1 MDMNDY
7 MERSTVLVEALPYI
21 QKYYGKTVVIK
32 YGGNAM
38 ISEELRSAVISDI
51 ILLHLVG
58 VKVVMVHGGGPE
70 IGGMLQKIGKQS
82 RFVDG
87 LRYTDEET
95 MDVVQQVLC
104 GKVNKHLVSIIN
116 NLGGKAIGPC
126 GLDGALFQAKKL
138 DEKYGLVG
146 KITGVNPEP
155 VENALLSGYIPV
167 VSTVAQGVDADTA
180 YNINADTAA
189 SKLAA
194 AMGAEKLILLTDV
207 RGLLRNP
214 RDEETLIHVVHTYDV
229 PGLVAQ
235 GIISGGMIPKMEC
248 CVDAIAGGVE
258 RVHILDGRIP
268 HSILIELLSDE
279 GIGTMLKKED

>member
-116 NLGGKAIGPC
+116 NLGGKAIGLC

-146 KITGVNPEP
+146 KIVKVEP
-155 VENALLSGYIPV
+155 QVVHDALNCGYIPV
-167 VSTVAQGVDADTA
+167 VSTVALGIDNDTA

-189 SKLAA
+189 AELAISL
-194 AMGAEKLILLTDV
+194 GAEKLILLTDV
-207 RGLLRNP
+207 RGVLKDP
-214 RDEETLIHVVHTYDV
+214 KDDSTLISQIRLNEV
-229 PGLVAQ
+229 PGLLAS
-235 GIISGGMIPKMEC
+235 GIIGGGMIPKS
-248 CVDAIAGGVE
+248 DP
-258 RVHILDGRIP
+258 GR
-268 HSILIELLSDE
+268 
-279 GIGTMLKKED
+279 KKNPKPVT